1 MPLIQFNSEQKM
13 IQNEVRKFALSE
25 LEPIASD
32 IDKESIFPTDIVKKL
47 AELGLSSLIIPEKY
61 GGADLDTTCLCIA
74 VEELAKVSASVSLIL
89 AVNNCLVAY
98 PMIKYGVESTKAQ
111 YLGQLSKGDVGGYV
125 VETGFESNERKIEQQ
140 EKEGVVSIAGLFD
153 FVLNG
158 EAANFIV
165 LPVEIEEGKTIFIFD
180 KKTNNGISKHR
191 ILGMRAAGIVSLKFK
206 PACLISGKHLAAPQE
221 SRQVLQDIQNYSDI
235 IFSAISLGIAE
246 ASYDAAIRY
255 SKERRQFGR
264 AICEFP
270 MVQEMLVD
278 MKTKITASRFLVY
291 DAAAKADTDQVFAL
305 SAHIAR
311 LFASQAAV
319 SCGLNAIQVHGGYGY
334 TKEYPVERH
343 MRDAKTIQLLSA
355 TPIDLKSV
363 LAKELL

>member
-1 MPLIQFNSEQKM
+1 MALIQFNNEQKM

-32 IDKESIFPTDIVKKL
+32 IDKESVFPADIVKKL
-47 AELGLSSLIIPEKY
+47 SELGLSSLIIPEKY

-98 PMIKYGVESTKAQ
+98 PIMKYGSEQTKEQ
-111 YLGQLSKGDVGGYV
+111 YLGPLSKGDMGGYV
-125 VETGFESNERKIEQQ
+125 VETGFESSERKIEHE
-140 EKEGVVSIAGLFD
+140 EKQGVISIAGSFD

-158 EAANFIV
+158 EAAKFII
-165 LPVEIEEGKTIFIFD
+165 LPVKTENGRTLHIHD
-180 KKTNNGISKHR
+180 KNPEDSLSKHR
-191 ILGMRAAGIVSLKFK
+191 ILGMQAAGIVSLKFK
-206 PACLISGKHLAAPQE
+206 SISLPNDKCLAAPQE
-221 SRQVLQDIQNYSDI
+221 SEQVFQDIQNYSDI

-246 ASYDAAIRY
+246 AAYDAAIEY

-270 MVQEMLVD
+270 MVQEMLVG

-291 DAAAKADTDQVFAL
+291 DAAAKADTDQSYSL

-311 LFASQAAV
+311 LFVSKTAV
-319 SCGLNAIQVHGGYGY
+319 SSGLDAIQVHGGYGY
-334 TKEYPVERH
+334 IKEYPVERH
-343 MRDAKTIQLLSA
+343 MRDAKTMQVLNA
-355 TPIDLKSV
+355 TPVDLKSV